1 MGNHQG
7 LGGASMKTIEEIKA
21 ELREMIA
28 LGQMATDG
36 PWESSRIFA
45 DWGFSHVDQVATPQN
60 RPEHTGLGITLNY
73 GGVIQ
78 CVGPKDKR
86 NTQSANDAAFIARS
100 RTMTPLACKGLLLA
114 IEYIGTDSETF
125 GENTPRGQ
133 AARSQLESIIAAW
146 PQELL

>member
-1 MGNHQG
+1 
-7 LGGASMKTIEEIKA
+7 MKTIEEIKA

-86 NTQSANDAAFIARS
+86 NTKSANDAAFIARS

-114 IEYIGTDSETF
+114 IEG
-125 GENTPRGQ
+125 
-133 AARSQLESIIAAW
+133 LESIHASTNLGEYAAW
-146 PQELL
+146 DELEAIRQLWEEQA